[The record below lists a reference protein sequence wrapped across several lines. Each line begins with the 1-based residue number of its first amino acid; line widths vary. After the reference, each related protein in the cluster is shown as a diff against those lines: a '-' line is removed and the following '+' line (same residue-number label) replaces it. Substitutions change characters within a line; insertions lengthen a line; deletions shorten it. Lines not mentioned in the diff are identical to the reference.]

1 MPLPTAGFRE
11 LDHTADWALRVWA
24 PDLPALF
31 RQAATGMF
39 QLSGVEL
46 KPQPRVQREF
56 SLQAQDSEGLLVSFL
71 SELLYYGEREGLGF
85 DDFDIQISDHSLVAR
100 VSGASFAERKK
111 EIKAVTYNDLAITPI
126 PEGFEAVIVFDV

>member
-24 PDLPALF
+24 PDLPAML
-31 RQAATGMF
+31 RQAAIGMF

-56 SLQAQDSEGLLVSFL
+56 SLQAQDPESLLVSFL

-85 DDFDIQISDHSLVAR
+85 DDFDVRISGHSLTAR
-100 VSGASFAERKK
+100 VSGAPFAERKK
-111 EIKAVTYNDLAITPI
+111 EIKAVTYNDLVIKSI
-126 PEGFEAVIVFDV
+126 PEGLETEIVFDV